1 MAGLSLPAAPRTH
14 LPVIHEP
21 KPLRGGFEMAL
32 GGVDVLHAKLLR
44 GAAGAGQCLH
54 LGQLGMFVPRA
65 SVTPLRTTTGGV
77 ATAKL

>member
-1 MAGLSLPAAPRTH
+1 
-14 LPVIHEP
+14 
-21 KPLRGGFEMAL
+21 MAL